1 MKELTVAQLYEA
13 HKDRLALSWIGSI
26 GCNRSIR
33 LVETDAYG
41 SDIVGHLNI
50 IHPDRLQVV
59 GSAEQKWALRTR
71 AQRRQSVFED
81 LCQAAPPAIIVADNL
96 PVLDELREACEKTGT
111 PLFSSTLSCSVVI
124 DQLRHY
130 LARKLGTTTNL
141 HGVFMD
147 VLGMGVMITGDS
159 GSGKSE
165 LALEL
170 ISRGHGLVADDVVE
184 LTRVAPNVIFGSCP
198 SLLRD
203 FLEVR
208 GLGLLNIRTI
218 FGETASR
225 RKMRLKLI
233 VHLHRQ
239 QPGSADTPRLPFE
252 AQTQEILGIDVRKVN
267 IPVAAG
273 RNLAVLLEAAV
284 RNTILQ
290 FRGIDSLEEFISRQ
304 QQEVLVQED
313 VAAKSAQRA
322 LALDRHHA
330 IPFDEIDDPSI

>member
-1 MKELTVAQLYEA
+1 MKELSVAQLYEEY
-13 HKDRLALSWIGSI
+13 KDSLALNWVGSV

-33 LVETDAYG
+33 LMEKDAYG

-50 IHPDRLQVV
+50 IHPERLQVV
-59 GSAEQKWALRTR
+59 GTAEQKWSLRTR
-71 AQRRQSVFED
+71 ATRRQSVYED
-81 LCQAAPPAIIVADNL
+81 LCQAAPPAIIVADGL
-96 PVLDELREACEKTGT
+96 PILDELRDACEKTGT
-111 PLFSSTLSCSVVI
+111 PLFSSARSCSAVI

-130 LARKLGTTTNL
+130 LARKLADTTSL

-184 LTRVAPNVIFGSCP
+184 LTRVAPNVIEGRCP
-198 SLLRD
+198 GILRD

-239 QPGSADTPRLPFE
+239 QPGGADTPRLPFE
-252 AQTQEILGIDVRKVN
+252 AQTQEILGVNIRKVN

-290 FRGIDSLEEFISRQ
+290 FRGIDSLDEFIARQ
-304 QQEVLVQED
+304 QEEVLAQEAL
-313 VAAKSAQRA
+313 AAKSAQRA
-322 LALDRHHA
+322 LVLDTAHTVR
-330 IPFDEIDDPSI
+330 PDEIDDPSI